1 MALIP
6 DEPRKRNAILIL
18 LASVALAGLVY
29 QYWYTPAQEDI
40 AGRTERLEELTQSN
54 RAAQLLYAR
63 GGGRDLEEQLAL
75 YERHAMQLEGL
86 IPSAEEV
93 PALLRSIT
101 AEGRQVE
108 VELAEFHPE
117 TDQPGEFYTRK
128 SYQITAIG
136 EYHDVGRF
144 LASIASLPRIITPID
159 VELERFTDPNEVY
172 QGRMQNPVQ
181 ASFRI
186 QTYVLPARGTAAPP
200 ADIGTQGGE
209 G

>member
-6 DEPRKRNAILIL
+6 DEPRKRTAIVIL
-18 LASVALAGLVY
+18 LVSVALAGLVY
-29 QYWYTPAQEDI
+29 QYWYTPAQEDV
-40 AGRTERLEELTQSN
+40 AALTERLDELTQSN

-75 YERHAMQLEGL
+75 YERHAMQLERL

-101 AEGRQVE
+101 AEGRQVD

-117 TDQPGEFYTRK
+117 ADQPGQFYTRK
-128 SYQITAIG
+128 SYQITAVG
-136 EYHDVGRF
+136 EYHDVGQF

-159 VELERFTDPNEVY
+159 VELERFSDPNEVY
-172 QGRMQNPVQ
+172 TNRMQNPVQ

-186 QTYVLPARGTAAPP
+186 QTYVLPAQGTAAPP

>member
-6 DEPRKRNAILIL
+6 EEPRKRNAILIL

-40 AGRTERLEELTQSN
+40 AVRSERLDELTQSN

-117 TDQPGEFYTRK
+117 ADQPGEFYTRK

-136 EYHDVGRF
+136 EYHDVGQF

-159 VELERFTDPNEVY
+159 VELERFRDPNQVY
-172 QGRMQNPVQ
+172 AERMQNPVQ

-186 QTYVLPARGTAAPP
+186 QTYVLPTGGTAAPP